1 MTPFAVAFSTSAPS
15 AAARQGWAPG
25 VTAAPLRGVPFTP
38 GRLSGAVGSR
48 RVPWPGR
55 SAPSFHSSSSHRSA
69 AKATHLSADPDS
81 QFPRATSAHALL
93 PGCSLPPLPR
103 PPPGTART
111 PESGRSSVTTRGP
124 LPLLGVCGFSTSG
137 TGATQDGSA
146 PLEQRASAAPTRGPR
161 GPRRAVGAGR
171 GPRTRASAG
180 PASPEASVLGV
191 QVAGG
196 NFGTLICGVRSI
208 A

>member
-1 MTPFAVAFSTSAPS
+1 MTPFAVAFQPQPHQRRLGRAGPSESPRRLSAEPPS
-15 AAARQGWAPG
+15 RPADCQEQWGPG
-25 VTAAPLRGVPFTP
+25 ESPGQVAAPPPFIRLPVTVVLRRPHTCQQTLT
-38 GRLSGAVGSR
+38 R
-48 RVPWPGR
+48 
-55 SAPSFHSSSSHRSA
+55 SSHGQRLPTRFCPDA
-69 AKATHLSADPDS
+69 AFPLSPA
-81 QFPRATSAHALL
+81 
-93 PGCSLPPLPR
+93 
-103 PPPGTART
+103 PPGTARP

>member
-1 MTPFAVAFSTSAPS
+1 MGACPARPVVFLGARPGCSVTPSGSGLSHPLLQSSEPNGVYDSVCCRFSTSAPS

-25 VTAAPLRGVPFTP
+25 VTAAPLHGVPFTP

-81 QFPRATSAHALL
+81 QFLRATSAHALL

-103 PPPGTART
+103 PPGDSTNPRVRPQLSHHAR
-111 PESGRSSVTTRGP
+111 PP
-124 LPLLGVCGFSTSG
+124 
-137 TGATQDGSA
+137 
-146 PLEQRASAAPTRGPR
+146 
-161 GPRRAVGAGR
+161 
-171 GPRTRASAG
+171 
-180 PASPEASVLGV
+180 PASWRLR
-191 QVAGG
+191 
-196 NFGTLICGVRSI
+196 I
-208 A
+208 